1 MAGTANGDAMTDEAT
16 ASPTARDALH
26 ATVDLPF
33 EEAVD
38 TVQVEHEIA
47 GFETVKVTRLDEMVA
62 GFLDEEVD
70 RTALI
75 VMCHAE
81 IARDALGIDPSL
93 SAMLPCTTAV
103 YERAGE
109 DGEPEVHVRH
119 VSVTKGMRD
128 LGLTPAEED
137 EAVEALVEHTGELM
151 EAVWDRIEEL

>member
-1 MAGTANGDAMTDEAT
+1 MAGVAFGDVMTDESGT

-33 EEAVD
+33 GEAVD

-47 GFETVKVTRLDEMVA
+47 GFETVKVTRLDEMVK
-62 GFLDEEVD
+62 GFLEEDVE

-81 IARDALGIDPSL
+81 IARDALGIDPGL

-103 YERAGE
+103 YEVE
-109 DGEPEVHVRH
+109 DDDRVHVRH

-128 LGLTPAEED
+128 LGLTPAAED
-137 EAVEALVEHTGELM
+137 DAVEALVERTGELM
-151 EAVWDRIEEL
+151 DEVWRRVEELA

>member
-1 MAGTANGDAMTDEAT
+1 VTDKGDTMTEHTGTT
-16 ASPTARDALH
+16 SPTARDALH

-47 GFETVKVTRLDEMVA
+47 GFETVKVTRLDEMVK
-62 GFLDEEVD
+62 GFLDEDVD

-81 IARDALGIDPSL
+81 IARDALAIDPSL
-93 SAMLPCTTAV
+93 AAMLPCTTAV
-103 YERAGE
+103 YELEGE
-109 DGEPEVHVRH
+109 EGTEVHVRH

-128 LGLTPAEED
+128 LGLTPADGD
-137 EAVEALVEHTGELM
+137 EAVGDLVAHTGELM
-151 EAVWDRIEEL
+151 EAVWERIEEL

>member
-1 MAGTANGDAMTDEAT
+1 MDGTPRRP
-16 ASPTARDALH
+16 SPTAEEALH
-26 ATVDLPF
+26 VTLEYPF

-38 TVQVEHEIA
+38 RVQLEHELA
-47 GFETVKVTRLDEMVA
+47 GFETVKVTRLDEMVK
-62 GFLDEEVD
+62 GFLDEDVD

-93 SAMLPCTTAV
+93 AAMLPCTTAV
-103 YERAGE
+103 YEQEGQE
-109 DGEPEVHVRH
+109 GTEVHVRH

-137 EAVEALVEHTGELM
+137 EAVEELVAHTGELM
-151 EAVWDRIEEL
+151 EAVWERIEEL

>member
-1 MAGTANGDAMTDEAT
+1 MTDEPT
-16 ASPTARDALH
+16 ASSPTARDALH

-62 GFLDEEVD
+62 GFLDEDVD

-93 SAMLPCTTAV
+93 AAMLPCTTAV
-103 YERAGE
+103 YERE
-109 DGEPEVHVRH
+109 RDGEPEVHVRH

-128 LGLTPAEED
+128 LGLTPD
-137 EAVEALVEHTGELM
+137 EKDQEVEGLVERTGELM
-151 EAVWDRIEEL
+151 ETVWDRIEEL